1 MKISKIFK
9 NKIAFTILIILF
21 SIFLINFIVYIIPDE
36 KIDGI
41 EYYSN
46 SVKYYDRNGVLLR
59 YAPSETGEWKLFLPY
74 DKIPKKLISSII
86 QAEDKRFY
94 WHFGFDLISIARSL
108 AQNIKEKKIV
118 SGSST
123 LTMQLA
129 RILYPHK
136 AGIPG
141 KIYEILRATQIEIKK
156 SKKWILEKYINNVP
170 FGYNSAG
177 FPAASYCYYDKSI
190 NELSEEE
197 IAVLCIIPRAP
208 TKYNPFK
215 NREVVF
221 NAVKRLLLNSD
232 GKIDERKLYAAI
244 DGVKE
249 RTTKFDSPHFINL
262 LQNELKTKF
271 NRDVYKKTV
280 EIKTTIDNRL
290 QKSAENIV
298 ESLVDKYKNNRLTNA
313 SVIVLDN
320 KSGEI
325 LAYIGSKD
333 FFQEDISGQIDG
345 TKIKNQPGSTL
356 KPFLYALALE
366 NGFTPA
372 TILPDFEL
380 NLGGEEN
387 YKPKNYNLRTN
398 GPVRFRVALASS
410 LNIPAVYLLNR
421 LGVKN
426 FINHLLS
433 LNFLS
438 IIENKEDYPGIGLAL
453 GNSEVKLTELADA
466 YSVFGRDGVFKKST
480 GFKEIKTIDS
490 GFIKFDPESHI
501 QKKFVKEYRP
511 KTIYDS
517 KTVFI
522 IFDILSDNKSRSLGF
537 GSSQFFIDKKV
548 AVKTGT
554 SSQFGNIWA
563 ICLSKE
569 FTVAVWGGNFNGNTV
584 RGVPGAS
591 LPLEI
596 ASKIIDILPIQ
607 KNEISPPPELTAIRI
622 CSLSG
627 MRPNGL
633 CASLTT
639 EYFDKTISGNIP
651 ICTYHKVGKNNDA
664 YVSFPVEFVHWAKS
678 RGLLSAYQ
686 ENEMENSAPK
696 ILFPT
701 DGSVFFYD
709 PGESA
714 SKQGLTITVACK
726 NGGKPL
732 YYSLNNE
739 GFIRLDYPYKKF
751 IQLSKNEYRLRIY
764 DNDKNLAETVNFSVK

>member
-1 MKISKIFK
+1 MKISGIIK
-9 NKIAFTILIILF
+9 NKNVFIILIILF
-21 SIFLINFIVYIIPDE
+21 LIFIVNFIVYIIPDE

-41 EYYSN
+41 DYSSN
-46 SVKYYDRNGVLLR
+46 SVKYYDRNGILLR
-59 YAPSETGEWKLFLPY
+59 YAPSESGEWKLFLPY
-74 DKIPKKLISSII
+74 DKIPKRLITSVIK
-86 QAEDKRFY
+86 AEDKRFY
-94 WHFGFDLISIARSL
+94 WHFGFDLISIIRSL
-108 AQNIKEKKIV
+108 SQNIKEKKIV

-136 AGIPG
+136 TGIPG

-190 NELSEEE
+190 SELSEEE

-215 NREVVF
+215 NKKVVS
-221 NAVKRLLLNSD
+221 NAAKRFLMNSD
-232 GKIDERKLYAAI
+232 GKINEDNLNAALN
-244 DGVKE
+244 GVKE
-249 RTTKFDSPHFINL
+249 RTRKFDSPHFINM

-271 NRDVYKKTV
+271 NKDVYKKTV
-280 EIKTTIDNRL
+280 EIKTTIDDRL
-290 QKSAENIV
+290 QKTAENIV

-433 LNFLS
+433 LNFIS
-438 IIENKEDYPGIGLAL
+438 IIENKDDYPGIGLAL
-453 GNSEVKLTELADA
+453 GNSEVKLSELADA
-466 YSVFGRDGVFKKST
+466 YSVFGRNGVFKKSI
-480 GFKEIKTIDS
+480 GFKEIKTLDS
-490 GFIKFDPESHI
+490 DFVKFDPEVHI
-501 QKKFVKEYRP
+501 QKKLAEEYKP
-511 KTIYDS
+511 NQIYDK

-554 SSQFGNIWA
+554 SNQFGNIWA

-607 KNEISPPPELTAIRI
+607 KNEILPPSELTEIRI

-627 MRPNGL
+627 MKPNPN
-633 CASLTT
+633 CSSLTT
-639 EYFDKTISGNIP
+639 EYFDKKISGNIP
-651 ICTYHKVGKNNDA
+651 TCSYHKVSKNNDA
-664 YVSFPVEFVHWAKS
+664 YVSYPVEFVHWAKA
-678 RGLLSAYQ
+678 RGLLSVYQ
-686 ENEMENSAPK
+686 ESEIENSAPI

-709 PGESA
+709 PGENA
-714 SKQGLTITVACK
+714 SKQGLTITIACK
-726 NGGKPL
+726 NGAKPI
-732 YYSLNNE
+732 YYSLNN
-739 GFIRLDYPYKKF
+739 GDITRLDYPYKKF
-751 IQLSKNEYRLRIY
+751 IQLSKNEYRLQIY
-764 DNDKNLAETVNFSVK
+764 DNDKKLVETVNFSVK